1 MVTISY
7 WDYVKSK
14 GNESLS
20 YFSGANDFVDEV
32 DRQEKARLLLDKDA
46 SDFTKNLF
54 RKTDDFLLAFEQ
66 KLPEYGILKANEFHS
81 NYLLQNNI
89 YYFLSEKM
97 KKEGSLS
104 NKDIQL
110 FNILKFDGNLVADRF
125 DRDSDEFEKVF
136 KKNDKIFV
144 DYLNEL
150 EQSVDLDIKENKV
163 NELTHEKM
171 LLLAKNHAVK
181 IKENGKKYIEN
192 ISIDK
197 LGELTSNMSHQLL
210 KEGIDEHGNR
220 FNGYIPVVNQFKK
233 DVLER
238 IADYADNM
246 TQCKV
251 HLKGSLNQTFNAVS
265 DLNDKYLLEN
275 DDVKK
280 MAFALILILTKN
292 DENLFGLN
300 CLKKEDLMNSQE
312 LGRYLVLNNTVFNP
326 AEVMNNDKFYYDNH
340 EQKIFVDNNHLFR
353 NLLVHETGS
362 SYIKNFKNYLSHFE
376 YTMDEDDFT
385 IMLGEINKNVAKTWF
400 QSCDKYDFPEMDDY
414 SGDNYKFKMVKEQIN
429 KYLDYLLN
437 NKPDLASDLV
447 EKMYNQSPLAMYHVF
462 NTSKLLDV
470 AKTQNEN
477 AIHWI
482 VDYVISSENPDELKY
497 ELTQQKINQS
507 KSLDYELACLKSN
520 LGLDAEKHPVANLIC
535 QQEKNEELKKLNKK
549 ERKFNH

>member
-32 DRQEKARLLLDKDA
+32 ERQEKVKLLLNQDE
-46 SDFTKNLF
+46 SDFIKSLF
-54 RKTDDFLLAFEQ
+54 KKTDDFLLEFAE
-66 KLPEYGILKANEFHS
+66 KLPEYGILNANEFHS
-81 NYLLQNNI
+81 NNLLQHNI
-89 YYFLSEKM
+89 HYFLSEKM
-97 KKEGSLS
+97 EKEGFLN

-110 FNILKFDGNLVADRF
+110 LNILSIDGNHVADKIL
-125 DRDSDEFEKVF
+125 DSNEFKSVF
-136 KKNDKIFV
+136 KKNDTIFV
-144 DYLNEL
+144 DYLHEL
-150 EQSVDLDIKENKV
+150 EQSIDLDIQENKV

-220 FNGYIPVVNQFKK
+220 FNGYIPVVNQFKR

-238 IADYADNM
+238 LADYADNM

-292 DENLFGLN
+292 NENLFGLN

-326 AEVMNNDKFYYDNH
+326 AEVINNDKFYYDNH

-362 SYIKNFKNYLSHFE
+362 SHIKNFNNYLSHFE

-385 IMLGEINKNVAKTWF
+385 IMLGEINKNVAKEWF
-400 QSCDKYDFPEMDDY
+400 QSCDKYDFPNIDDY
-414 SGDNYKFKMVKEQIN
+414 SGNNYKFKMVKEQIN

-447 EKMYNQSPLAMYHVF
+447 EKMYNQSPLAMYYAF

-477 AIHWI
+477 VIHWI
-482 VDYVISSENPDELKY
+482 VDYVINQENPDELKY

-507 KSLDYELACLKSN
+507 KSLNYELTCLKSN
-520 LGLDAEKHPVANLIC
+520 LGLDVEKHPVSHLIC
-535 QQEKNEELKKLNKK
+535 KQEKNEELKKLNKK